1 MLEILERAQAH
12 RLTVVTKDGSKD
24 PVSERLESNKGGG
37 VDILG
42 MDMLQRA
49 SLVET
54 ANLHNAYE
62 ASLAN
67 AKHTRTKMFCE
78 QGLKSTNAKLPT
90 EVQDSSHNQ

>member
-1 MLEILERAQAH
+1 MLERVRAH
-12 RLTVVTKDGSKD
+12 RLTVVTEDGSKD

-37 VDILG
+37 IDILG
-42 MDMLQRA
+42 MDTLQRA

-67 AKHTRTKMFCE
+67 AKHTGTRLFCE
-78 QGLKSTNAKLPT
+78 KGLKSTNVKLPT
-90 EVQDSSHNQ
+90 EVQDPDHNK